1 MAELSRYQRQMV
13 LPEIGE
19 EGQKKLL
26 SSRVLLIGA
35 GGLGTPCAVYL
46 TEAGVGH
53 LEIIDA
59 DTVSFSNLNR
69 QFFFTE
75 NDIDL
80 YKAEIAEKRL
90 AQLSSSI
97 HVHGQV
103 KHINE
108 ENIEA
113 VIQGYDVVVD
123 CVDSLA
129 TRKIVHDVCL
139 AQNIPLVEGGIDGF
153 YGFVSCIKRG
163 YPCLNCMDFFSG
175 KEKEKIPVLGA
186 VAGIIGS
193 MQALET
199 IKILLQIN
207 DVLFGKILYYD
218 AKRQE
223 FETVAIPENP
233 SCKLH
238 RIEKR

>member
-1 MAELSRYQRQMV
+1 MAEIFARYQRQTV

-26 SSRVLLIGA
+26 SSKVLLIGA

-46 TEAGVGH
+46 AQAGIGH

-75 NDIDL
+75 NELGL
-80 YKAEIAEKRL
+80 YKTGIAEKKL
-90 AQLSSSI
+90 AQMNSSI
-97 HVHGQV
+97 QVHGQV
-103 KHINE
+103 KRLDESNASEI
-108 ENIEA
+108 
-113 VIQGYDVVVD
+113 IQGYDVVVD

-129 TRKIVHDVCL
+129 TRKIVHDACL
-139 AQNIPLVEGGIDGF
+139 AQDIPLAEGGIDGF
-153 YGFVSCIKRG
+153 YGFVSCIKKG
-163 YPCLNCMDFFSG
+163 YPCLNCMDFFAG
-175 KEKEKIPVLGA
+175 KEKTQIPVLGA

-199 IKILLQIN
+199 IKILLQIEG
-207 DVLFGKILYYD
+207 VLFGKILYYD

-223 FETVAIPENP
+223 IELVAIPESP
-233 SCKLH
+233 ACSKH
-238 RIEKR
+238 RI